1 MTAGYAIAATQFGLG
16 GVIRHL
22 DLNLLRAFI
31 TVAETGSFTA
41 AANELNATQSTL
53 SHRIGRLERQI
64 GRRLLER
71 TTRSTHL
78 TEEGEVLL
86 RYARQI
92 DALAGEIR
100 AEFSDELL
108 TGEVRLSVPEDFVD
122 AGFAEVFARFKRLQP
137 RVKVELRIGLSHEQR
152 AWLDNGEIDLAVLR
166 STDSESATRALWSEP
181 IHWVAARDVARS
193 LLREMPLAIP
203 FVHVPAP
210 CLYREL
216 AMEALVR
223 HGIHWNVVMTCP
235 HLEGIRAAVCAG
247 LGVAA
252 VVESAAPRDC
262 EILDERHGLPP
273 LPDCNLLLEC
283 RSGMESDE
291 AIEALRDVMSDYRWH
306 GRAGAGGSRGLSV

>member
-1 MTAGYAIAATQFGLG
+1 M
-16 GVIRHL
+16 
-22 DLNLLRAFI
+22 LRPFI

-41 AANELNATQSTL
+41 AANELNATQSTV
-53 SHRIGRLERQI
+53 SHRIGRLEQQI

-71 TTRSTHL
+71 TTRSTRM
-78 TEEGEVLL
+78 TEQGEVLL

-92 DALAGEIR
+92 EALSAEIR

-122 AGFAEVFARFKRLQP
+122 SGFAEVFARFKRLQP
-137 RVKVELRIGLSHEQR
+137 RVKVELRIGLSREQR
-152 AWLDNGEIDLAVLR
+152 AWLDNGEIDLAVVR
-166 STDSESATRALWSEP
+166 STDGEAATRALWSEP
-181 IHWVAARDVARS
+181 IHWVASHDLARS
-193 LLREMPLAIP
+193 LLRETPSAIP

-216 AMEALVR
+216 AMEALVG

-252 VVESAAPRDC
+252 VVDSAAPRDC
-262 EILDERHGLPP
+262 EVLDERHGLPP

-283 RSGMESDE
+283 RAGMESDD
-291 AIEALRDVMSDYRWH
+291 AIAALRDVMTDYRWH
-306 GRAGAGGSRGLSV
+306 GRSGAGGHRV